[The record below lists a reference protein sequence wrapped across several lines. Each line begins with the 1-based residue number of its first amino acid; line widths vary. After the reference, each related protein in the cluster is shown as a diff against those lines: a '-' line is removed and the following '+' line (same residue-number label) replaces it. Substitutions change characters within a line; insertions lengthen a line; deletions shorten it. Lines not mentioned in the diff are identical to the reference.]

1 MSRILLCSISFS
13 NDFTSA
19 PSAKSPLELVRYPML
34 TQCQSLLPGSVI
46 FKVYGS
52 ASEYS
57 VST

>member
-19 PSAKSPLELVRYPML
+19 RSAKSPLQLVRYPML
-34 TQCQSLLPGSVI
+34 AQCQSLLPASVI
-46 FKVYGS
+46 LEVYGA
-52 ASEYS
+52 ASEHS